1 MHLDAVCCVVGFTN
15 PPACVA
21 PRCTSNPH
29 PSSLSQRAPS
39 DTLFY
44 CDATKS
50 TYKRLFWS
58 KVYARFVEPSFSW
71 ASLSRLIIIIVRG
84 GQTRP
89 MLHPCEKIY
98 FRPRDI
104 FYAHYSLLLLPSSSR
119 PREHATSAFSR
130 RLILSRRFSRGPAD
144 IHGTKSVV
152 CGIKRHLD
160 EWKTISRVCSYAPIN
175 K

>member
-21 PRCTSNPH
+21 PSLHRQS
-29 PSSLSQRAPS
+29 SSLIAFPAGTS

-58 KVYARFVEPSFSW
+58 KVCSFCQVVFF
-71 ASLSRLIIIIVRG
+71 AGLIVAPDNNYRRQ
-84 GQTRP
+84 QTRP
-89 MLHPCEKIY
+89 MPHPCKKIY

-104 FYAHYSLLLLPSSSR
+104 FCAHYSLLLLPSSSR
-119 PREHATSAFSR
+119 PQEHATSAFSR